1 MVVKEGNKIKII
13 EKYNDNIPV
22 EKIAKDLNVPLS
34 TCYYIIKKN
43 NNNDKSKVNINNK
56 LFKNYKKITDNK
68 REMPLNNDYLDEL
81 RGELIYNALFDNNK
95 YNLEDDLLD
104 VLLEDKDILKKLDE
118 QVMKLNKQ
126 SNKIISKILTEH
138 CIKNK
143 LIK

>member
-68 REMPLNNDYLDEL
+68 REMPLNNDYLVEL
-81 RGELIYNALFDNNK
+81 RGELIFNLLFDDGQ
-95 YNLEDDLLD
+95 YNLEDALLD
-104 VLLEDKDILKKLDE
+104 ILLENTELIKKLDDV
-118 QVMKLNKQ
+118 VMKLNTK
-126 SNKIISKILTEH
+126 SNKIISSILIGALH
-138 CIKNK
+138 
-143 LIK
+143 

>member
-1 MVVKEGNKIKII
+1 MVVKEEIKQKII
-13 EKYNDNIPV
+13 EKYNDKTPV
-22 EKIAKDLNVPLS
+22 EDIAKDLKVPLS

-43 NNNDKSKVNINNK
+43 NDKPKKDNK
-56 LFKNYKKITDNK
+56 LLINYKKITDNK
-68 REMPLNNDYLDEL
+68 RDMALNDDYLEEL

-95 YNLEDDLLD
+95 YNLENDLLD
-104 VLLEDKDILKKLDE
+104 VLLEDTDILKKLDE